1 MVARCLYRFS
11 IFGVRCISLALIAA
25 LSIAVLASAALC
37 AEQPPDLVTDRPT
50 RAANTAIVQPGY
62 ALWEAG
68 FKFSRDEEGGNRSDE
83 FDLLDSLFRIGLAEK
98 AELRVGWLS
107 GKWKD
112 SSIADS
118 TSDSTGIGDANL
130 GFKVR
135 LHDEEGR
142 VPAMSLILATTLP
155 VGHDEFSSQR
165 PDPSATM
172 AFSHTLAN
180 NVGLVY
186 NLGVVAI
193 TDQNL
198 SGDKETDTFFDY
210 SVALSYG
217 GNPLF
222 SPFLE
227 AFGKT
232 RIDDNGSSSFSIG
245 GGMTSLVFP
254 NFQLD
259 ASGGI
264 GITDSAAD
272 WFVGIGLSVRF
283 PR

>member
-1 MVARCLYRFS
+1 MLS
-11 IFGVRCISLALIAA
+11 NIPTWSL
-25 LSIAVLASAALC
+25 
-37 AEQPPDLVTDRPT
+37 
-50 RAANTAIVQPGY
+50 IVQLELLIPRSFNLDTLSGK
-62 ALWEAG
+62 AG

-83 FDLLDSLFRIGLAEK
+83 LDLLDSLFRIGLAEK

-210 SVALSYG
+210 SVALPYG

-254 NFQLD
+254 NFQID

-264 GITDSAAD
+264 GVTDSATD
-272 WFVGIGLSVRF
+272 WFVGSDCQCVF
-283 PR
+283 PVDRKCFFDKPKLWHGPMP